1 MTLIVNVTDNCLVSA
16 REHGVQNDVMRL
28 KERVEETQSTS
39 SFDKFPQPYMV
50 KKKIGG
56 RQHRLI
62 AHYDEVDEFVVVT
75 FLEVMIRGSREYD
88 APSGFGKDPE
98 GYGRAH
104 FDELV
109 SPDKLQAFVESR
121 RAAPPASL
129 PAPDDAEYELLYNGF
144 ARDAQSDHASMVY
157 ETDEWIEMVGRDT
170 ILPYLASIADAALG
184 AYESSHGIDQL
195 PIQGRPDWR
204 IWYLKNDDGVL
215 LLELSVDGPSSPLS
229 EHTSRIRQM
238 HESAQTIDIRREAR
252 RAYPGHL
259 LADSAL
265 WVDLEREQQA
275 NMALSPEESEVLE
288 NARSPDNPFPLF
300 INGRAGSG
308 KSTILQYL
316 FTSFARNYLKSEAR
330 RTVEPPIYLTA
341 NAELLRTAKDRVE
354 KLLKHDFSISDELST
369 GSTSELKEMLDAS
382 FKDFQ
387 SYELSLLPPDQR
399 RNRFPLSNRVTY
411 ASFRNKWK
419 EKFGQQPN
427 AYHEHGPEL
436 SWHVL
441 RTYIKGMSPDEILEP
456 DEYFQLPAAHKSVS
470 QETYKLVF
478 DKVWEAWFEPLCR
491 ERNLWDDQDL
501 ARFILERDYA
511 RPRHPA
517 VFCDEAQD
525 FTRIELELLMRINR
539 FSARSLSPEQLGN
552 VCFVFAGDQFQTLNP
567 TGFRW
572 EAIKAAF
579 VEKFVNEMA
588 HGRRVRPELNYK
600 ELEFNYRSTDKIV
613 RFSNSVQAYRAARFD
628 LPDLRPQK
636 PWASGSAMFPVDYFS
651 ITDGEFWRRYK
662 EMLGVVMIVPC
673 AEGDELRYVRDT
685 ALSQHVT
692 VANDIPANVFSAS
705 RAKGSEYPAVIVY
718 GFGAFFERELK
729 RFEADHASEENREI
743 ALAFEY
749 FINRLYVAVSR
760 PKRQLIIVDDKPGFE
775 SFWKFGLDSAYFGEL
790 WKRWPRGRDI
800 WHGEVEVM
808 RPGLHANLGASTSTD
823 LADLAKNYRSEGK
836 ARRDSYYL
844 NQAALAFGAIG
855 DRSSQ
860 TNCLALALE
869 YDDRYLEAGQTYE
882 RGGFLKDAVRTYWK
896 GGTPGRQALARL
908 AIENAQVLA
917 EPEAKV
923 ALAIDTQN
931 NPRRWIEAL
940 ELIRDGVA
948 DSETA
953 HRFIGAEEWRD
964 AVQALVECCLA
975 DKESNSA
982 EVSPRLLQSIV
993 AQLRKSGI
1001 GTSDSSYARLCLDA
1015 DLSVEAMEVYE
1026 AAGLRSDPGYL
1037 EAKAKSSGYPDNVVL
1052 LARRGAHDEI
1062 AAEFRKSPTTSL
1074 TSEQARLVH
1083 TALVASNDLRDA
1095 IRVAWDNDLAKELN
1109 ALVHNPTN
1117 LSGDLRKAAIHGMVR
1132 AFLNTREWDGI
1143 GIVCSPAFPASE
1155 SFKKRFEPWPD
1166 EDTEFVALSLLREW
1180 ARSEISPSQIP
1191 DRVLHALQ
1199 KTVKFWADRLINQHD
1214 ANGLT
1219 FEEMAAAIERAG
1231 HHSNAEQ
1238 FYKAVR
1244 SPPFTEAQ
1252 KLLARDRMLVVKNF
1266 QLNRLLAQGANGR
1279 TRALEREIKQGL
1291 ASIGKSTTADLG
1303 GITKLP
1309 RVDLYDVL
1317 KSEVLPAGVEIE
1329 GQPVT
1334 GGEPET
1340 QPTQNPIP
1348 PSALPGL
1355 ERITL
1360 RDFRIDVSRAVR
1372 RINITNEKTFQT
1384 AFVLQSDGTVGGE
1397 MTFTRM
1403 DNGSHY
1409 CQAWA
1414 MTVSRADGVDGKHQ
1428 MITIGVPGI
1437 TLTFKS

>member
-1 MTLIVNVTDNCLVSA
+1 MTLIVNLTDNCLSSA
-16 REHGVQNDVMRL
+16 REHGVQNEVMRL

-104 FDELV
+104 FNDLV
-109 SPDKLQAFVESR
+109 TPEKLHSFLESR

-129 PAPDDAEYELLYNGF
+129 PKPHDAEYELLYNGF
-144 ARDAQSDHASMVY
+144 ATNARSGDVSMVY
-157 ETDEWIEMVGRDT
+157 ETDDWIDMVGKET
-170 ILPYLASIADAALG
+170 VLPYLASIADAALC
-184 AYESSHGIDQL
+184 AYESPNGLDQV
-195 PIQGRPDWR
+195 PVQGRADWR
-204 IWYLKNDDGVL
+204 LWYLKNDDGVL

-229 EHTSRIRQM
+229 ERTSRIRQLNDA
-238 HESAQTIDIRREAR
+238 AQTIDIRREAR

-275 NMALSPEESEVLE
+275 NMALSPEESAVLE

-330 RTVEPPIYLTA
+330 RTVEHPIYLTA
-341 NAELLRTAKDRVE
+341 NAELLRTARDRVE
-354 KLLKHDFSISDELST
+354 KLLKHDFSISDELSA
-369 GSTSELKEMLDAS
+369 GSAAELKEMLDAS
-382 FKDFQ
+382 FRDFQ
-387 SYELSLLPPDQR
+387 SYELSLLAPDER

-411 ASFRNKWK
+411 ASFRNRWK
-419 EKFGQQPN
+419 EKFGQQPH
-427 AYHEHGPEL
+427 AYEEHGPEL

-441 RTYIKGMSPDEILEP
+441 RTYIKGMSPDEILDP

-470 QETYKLVF
+470 QETYKRVF
-478 DKVWEAWFEPLCR
+478 GKVWEAWFEPLCR
-491 ERNLWDDQDL
+491 EKKLWDDQDL

-539 FSARSLSPEQLGN
+539 YSARSLSPEELGN

-600 ELEFNYRSTDKIV
+600 ELEYNYRSTDTIV

-636 PWASGSAMFPVDYFS
+636 PWASSPAMVPVDYFS
-651 ITDGEFWRRYK
+651 ATDGEFWRRYK

-673 AEGDELRYVRDT
+673 AEGDELRYVRNT
-685 ALSQHVT
+685 VLSQHVT

-718 GFGAFFERELK
+718 GFGAFFDRELK
-729 RFEADHASEENREI
+729 RFETNDAPEENREI

-760 PKRQLIIVDDKPGFE
+760 PKQQLIIVDEKPGFE
-775 SFWKFGLDSAYFGEL
+775 NFWKFGLESAYFTEL
-790 WKRWPRGRDI
+790 WKKWPRGRDI
-800 WHGEVEVM
+800 WDGELEVM
-808 RPGLHANLGASTSTD
+808 RPGLHGNLGASTSTD
-823 LADLAKNYRSEGK
+823 RADLAKNYRAEGK

-860 TNCLALALE
+860 THCLALALE
-869 YDDRYLEAGQTYE
+869 YDERYLEAGQTYE

-908 AIENAQVLA
+908 AIENAQVLG

-923 ALAIDTQN
+923 ALAVDTQKS
-931 NPRRWIEAL
+931 PKRWLEAL

-953 HRFIGAEEWRD
+953 HRFIGVQEWRD
-964 AVQALVECCLA
+964 AVAALVECWMG
-975 DKESNSA
+975 DKDSSDA
-982 EVSPRLLQSIV
+982 ELSPRLLHSIV
-993 AQLRKSGI
+993 AQLRRSGV
-1001 GTSDSSYARLCLDA
+1001 GCSDSVYARLCLDA

-1037 EAKAKSSGYPDNVVL
+1037 EARAKSSGYPDNVVL
-1052 LARRGAHDEI
+1052 LARRSAQDEI
-1062 AAEFRKSPTTSL
+1062 VAEFRKSPTTPL
-1074 TSEQARLVH
+1074 TTEQARLVH
-1083 TALVASNDLRDA
+1083 AALVASDDLRNA
-1095 IRVAWDNDLAKELN
+1095 IWVAWDNDLAKELN
-1109 ALVHNPTN
+1109 ALVHNPKR
-1117 LSGDLRKAAIHGMVR
+1117 LSGELRKVAIHGMVR
-1132 AFLNTREWDGI
+1132 AFLNTEEWDGI
-1143 GIVCSPAFPASE
+1143 GVICNPAFLVSD
-1155 SFKKRFEPWPD
+1155 SFKKRFERWPD
-1166 EDTEFVALSLLREW
+1166 EDADVVALSLLRAW
-1180 ARSEISPSQIP
+1180 SRSEIVPSQVP

-1199 KTVKFWADRLINQHD
+1199 KTVKFWADRLIKQQD
-1214 ANGLT
+1214 ADGLT
-1219 FEEMAAAIERAG
+1219 FEETAAAIERAG
-1231 HHSNAEQ
+1231 HHSYAEQ

-1244 SPPFTEAQ
+1244 SPPFTEGQ
-1252 KLLARDRMLVVKNF
+1252 KLLARDRILVVKDL
-1266 QLNRLLAQGANGR
+1266 QLKRLLVQGANGR

-1303 GITKLP
+1303 RITDLP

-1317 KSEVLPAGVEIE
+1317 KAEPLLAGVEAA
-1329 GQPVT
+1329 GNSLPGST
-1334 GGEPET
+1334 AET
-1340 QPTQNPIP
+1340 PPGPDPMP
-1348 PSALPGL
+1348 PSALPDL
-1355 ERITL
+1355 ERITV
-1360 RDFRIDVSRAVR
+1360 RDFRIDVSRAVK

-1384 AFVLQSDGTVGGE
+1384 AFVLQGDGTVGGE
-1397 MTFTRM
+1397 MAFTRT
-1403 DNGSHY
+1403 DDGSQY

-1414 MTVSRADGVDGKHQ
+1414 MVVRQVSGVDGKPTMT
-1428 MITIGVPGI
+1428 MIAVPGI
-1437 TLTFKS
+1437 TLSFES